1 MTRIS
6 NVLLLALVLAL
17 ASGSTAAA
25 QSAGP
30 WGRVSFT
37 TQSFT
42 ADQAGQTLP
51 GFSEMVV
58 SATFASPTRD
68 DQLTEYRFDFRGA
81 GYPQTV
87 GRARRISL
95 YDAYIGRRLAG
106 GVGVRVGQMWLNDLG
121 ALGSLGG
128 VLTEVVR
135 QKVGGF
141 RRIRIGAFGG
151 LEPQVLDAGY
161 VPSVFKAG
169 GYVTLERAGAWRNTV
184 GFVTVRNSGLTER
197 SVLTTTNF
205 LPFGRRL
212 MFYQAAEYDLSGPAG
227 NGSGGLNYL
236 FANGRYQPVSF
247 VELQGVY
254 HRGRSIDVRSI
265 TTDQLAGRPV
275 SAKALEGL
283 LYESIGG
290 RATITVARD
299 VRVFAGYT
307 KDRNNRED
315 LPTAR
320 ITFGGFATNPF
331 RSGLDVNI
339 SDSRMQ
345 GPSASYDSWD
355 ASIGRSLGVRMYVTI
370 DYSTSL
376 STFQMLGQDGFLL
389 QTRPRTNRYSLSDLI
404 RVTRSGRFSV
414 LATADRTRDGDLTEL
429 RWLASLIYRF

>member
-1 MTRIS
+1 MGRIAS
-6 NVLLLALVLAL
+6 GLVLAVVL
-17 ASGSTAAA
+17 AGGSVADA
-25 QSAGP
+25 QTTGP

-42 ADQAGQTLP
+42 AAQAGQTLP
-51 GFSEMVV
+51 GFSEIVI
-58 SATFASPTRD
+58 SATLASPTRD
-68 DQLTEYRFDFRGA
+68 QDSTEYRFDFRGA

-95 YDAYIGRRLAG
+95 YDAYVGRRFGG

-121 ALGSLGG
+121 ALGSVGG
-128 VLTEVVR
+128 VLAEVVR
-135 QKVGGF
+135 PKVAGF
-141 RRIRIGAFGG
+141 RRVRIGAFGG

-161 VPSVFKAG
+161 VNGVMKMG
-169 GYVTLERAGAWRNTV
+169 GYVTLEGQGAWRNTV

-212 MFYQAAEYDLSGPAG
+212 LIYQAAEYDLRGPAG
-227 NGSGGLNYL
+227 NGAGGLNYL
-236 FANGRYQPVSF
+236 FANGRYSPVAII
-247 VELQGVY
+247 ELQAVY
-254 HRGRSIDVRSI
+254 HRGRSIDVRGI
-265 TTDQLAGRPV
+265 TLDQLAGRPV

-299 VRVFAGYT
+299 IRIFAGYT

-315 LPTAR
+315 APTGR
-320 ITFGGFATNPF
+320 VTFGGFATNLF
-331 RSGLDVNI
+331 QSGFDLNI
-339 SDSRMQ
+339 SDSRMS

-355 ASIGRSLGVRMYVTI
+355 ASFGRSLGVRMYLTL

-376 STFQMLGQDGFLL
+376 STFQLLGQDGFLL
-389 QTRPRTNRYSLSDLI
+389 QTRPRTNRYSVSDLI
-404 RVTRSGRFSV
+404 RVTRTGKFSL
-414 LATADRTRDGDLTEL
+414 LASADRTRDGDLTEL
-429 RWLASLIYRF
+429 RWLMSLIYRF